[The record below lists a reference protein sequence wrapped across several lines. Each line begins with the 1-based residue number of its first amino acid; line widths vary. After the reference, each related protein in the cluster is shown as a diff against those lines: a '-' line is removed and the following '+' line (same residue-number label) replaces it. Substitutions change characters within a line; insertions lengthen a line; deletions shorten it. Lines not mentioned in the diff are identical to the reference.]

1 MFISG
6 PVLTTTIPDKQHT
19 LWLHGNPMIVKAT
32 HTLAPSQATQQHTS
46 EYAEVSNQSGLPT
59 VKLNPTTAPPEPYA
73 TVTLKRNGQQIQQI
87 EETCNKCTGSPSSS
101 EYNAPAREPLNLCD
115 ILPPPPDHPYG
126 AYKPPNNMTIRTNPA
141 AMSPQVLRRIPPTPP
156 RWGTLPPP
164 IPNFPQNWMT
174 NQRGRHQNNLDNGH
188 HDMYSENDYESG
200 SVLYE
205 QCCRPHENNFFS
217 QGGEPTEEYYRN
229 VNMEFYD
236 DQNYEPSTPP
246 PPCPDI
252 SYNNK
257 LNTNLRL
264 LVNNQMNQQQD
275 SPMNTKRINRNQQNL
290 TNGYN
295 IAQMQTPSPLCNGI
309 IMNGSNCNNMNGMN
323 NLMNGLGNNGCN
335 GMMNGGTCGG
345 RGVGGGGGNS
355 GGGSSDDRNGS
366 GSTPSANSSDESESD
381 NNRWAPRSRR
391 SRSRSKSSDRKY
403 RNNIVGNNG
412 QIR

>member
-1 MFISG
+1 
-6 PVLTTTIPDKQHT
+6 
-19 LWLHGNPMIVKAT
+19 MIVKAT
-32 HTLAPSQATQQHTS
+32 HTLAPSSNNIQHSS
-46 EYAEVSNQSGLPT
+46 EYAEVTNQSGLPI
-59 VKLNPTTAPPEPYA
+59 VKLNTNSAPPEPYA
-73 TVTLKRNGQQIQQI
+73 TVTLKRNGQQI
-87 EETCNKCTGSPSSS
+87 EETCNKCSSSPSSS
-101 EYNAPAREPLNLCD
+101 EYNAPTREPLNLCD

-174 NQRGRHQNNLDNGH
+174 NQRHHQNDLDNR

-200 SVLYE
+200 SILYE
-205 QCCRPHENNFFS
+205 QCCRPQENSYFS
-217 QGGEPTEEYYRN
+217 HGGEPTEEYYRN

-236 DQNYEPSTPP
+236 QQNYEPSTPP

-257 LNTNLRL
+257 MNTNLRL
-264 LVNNQMNQQQD
+264 LVNNQMQQQQIQQD
-275 SPMNTKRINRNQQNL
+275 SPMNTKRINRNQQQNL

-295 IAQMQTPSPLCNGI
+295 IAQMQVPSMCNGI
-309 IMNGSNCNNMNGMN
+309 IMNGVGNCNNMNGIN
-323 NLMNGLGNNGCN
+323 NLMNGLCNNGSN
-335 GMMNGGTCGG
+335 NI
-345 RGVGGGGGNS
+345 GVASGGGNRS
-355 GGGSSDDRNGS
+355 GGSNDDRTGS

-391 SRSRSKSSDRKY
+391 SRSRSKSNDRKY
-403 RNNIVGNNG
+403 RNVTGNNG